1 MSKTQNRNALN
12 AKDIR
17 IARFLPTTFHIFS
30 CKKKSPVK
38 SYETKSNLIESPRSS
53 YSIINKSNTI
63 GASET
68 RPLVLL

>member
-1 MSKTQNRNALN
+1 MRKIYAL
-12 AKDIR
+12 R
-17 IARFLPTTFHIFS
+17 GFFLLHSTFLAVK
-30 CKKKSPVK
+30 KKKSPVK